1 MSLKKKLG
9 LGMAS
14 AALGL
19 SLVGGGTFAYFN
31 DTATLHNSFES
42 GTLVLDIEQAWN
54 FPVNFDLENIRPGQS
69 WERQFVLANNGSL
82 DFGNTFMT
90 VTNAGG
96 AAGDNALLDALTVK
110 YFVDATA
117 PVVDPGAPDAGY
129 ILLNSQDITLREAI
143 NGQFAGKIK
152 APYITADGKLNL
164 TPLGQAA
171 GADNRYRMII
181 EFPNVNAPQNDLQGL
196 SVDVDFNFD
205 ARQVPGGHQGQ
216 GGPNDGTPPV
226 TPVTP

>member
-42 GTLVLDIEQAWN
+42 GTLVLDLEKAWN
-54 FPVNFDLENIRPGQS
+54 FPINFDLENIKPGQS

-82 DFGNTFMT
+82 DFGDTFMK
-90 VTNAGG
+90 VTNAGS
-96 AAGDNALLDALTVK
+96 DNELLDNLLVT
-110 YFVDATA
+110 YFVDAT
-117 PVVDPGAPDAGY
+117 GPDSGY
-129 ILLNSQDITLREAI
+129 LLLNSQDITLREAI
-143 NGQFAGKIK
+143 NGEFAGKIK
-152 APYITADGKLNL
+152 SRYLKEGKLNL
-164 TPLGQAA
+164 TPTGQAA
-171 GADNRYRMII
+171 GTDNRFRMII
-181 EFPNVNAPQNDLQGL
+181 KFPDTRTAQNHLQGL

-205 ARQVPGGHQGQ
+205 ARQVPGTHQDQ
-216 GGPNDGTPPV
+216 TGPNNGNPGV
-226 TPVTP
+226 TPVTNP